1 MTDDKALNEKL
12 KFKEL
17 QNEVTRRRW
26 QELLEEGKEFE
37 LMQEQMHVG
46 ANTVKDL
53 AGVILASNRLVLK
66 NIAEI
71 ESRLDQIELS
81 LGNES

>member
-1 MTDDKALNEKL
+1 
-12 KFKEL
+12 
-17 QNEVTRRRW
+17 
-26 QELLEEGKEFE
+26 
-37 LMQEQMHVG
+37 MHVG
-46 ANTVKDL
+46 ANTVKEL